1 MQTVRLL
8 APCLLL
14 FSACVQLAE
23 GAPSQATLNIP
34 AADQLTRIGGS
45 VHGKRHVT
53 TTGDTYHF
61 IPPNASY
68 GGYTAIND
76 LRLIAWNAPVT
87 VTCAA
92 DTVLCWTQTATL
104 TVSTTSN
111 LVGILTDANGP
122 DGPGAC
128 FMAPAG
134 VPVTDMPLRTAFDAS
149 TDVGYRAGA
158 CINQANTKNN
168 GWPCRVDGDCPTT
181 TSGNCST
188 AIVSGQ
194 PAKQRQRGA
203 FLMLQSPA
211 GASYCFVSESM

>member
-1 MQTVRLL
+1 MRHAV
-8 APCLLL
+8 LLL
-14 FSACVQLAE
+14 PICLVFSACMRQVDA
-23 GAPSQATLNIP
+23 APSQATLNIP
-34 AADQLTRIGGS
+34 SPEQLTRIGGS

-53 TTGDTYHF
+53 TTGDTYYF
-61 IPPNASY
+61 IPPNATS

-76 LRLIAWNAPVT
+76 LRIISWNAPVT

-128 FMAPAG
+128 FLAPAG
-134 VPVTDMPLRTAFDAS
+134 VPVTDMPLRSAFDSS

-158 CINQANTKNN
+158 CINQALTKNN
-168 GWPCRVDGDCPTT
+168 GWPCRVDGDCPTST
-181 TSGNCST
+181 ADYCST
-188 AIVSGQ
+188 AVVGGQ
-194 PAKQRQRGA
+194 NAKSRQRGA
-203 FLMLQSPA
+203 FLMLQTPG
-211 GASYCFVSESM
+211 GASYCFVSESQ